1 MCYNI
6 SINSSKRTIEE
17 IFKSKFEEGEK
28 FLRQKLINGF
38 TNPKIPVITHD
49 RPNKIQLFNW
59 GLIPSWI
66 KSYEGA
72 LNIRNKTLNAK
83 SETVK
88 DRPSF
93 KNLIGRRHCMVIVDG
108 FYEWRHEDKEK
119 IKHLIHIQNNELFVL
134 AGLWDRWVDRGV
146 GKIINSVTILTKDAS
161 GIMKYLHNSKL
172 RQPIIMD
179 YQTGFKWN
187 HFDNYQEILNN
198 AKNIN
203 LKYYPI

>member
-49 RPNKIQLFNW
+49 QPNKIQLFNW

-83 SETVK
+83 SETLK

-93 KNLIGRRHCMVIVDG
+93 KKLIIA
-108 FYEWRHEDKEK
+108 FFIE
-119 IKHLIHIQNNELFVL
+119 
-134 AGLWDRWVDRGV
+134 
-146 GKIINSVTILTKDAS
+146 
-161 GIMKYLHNSKL
+161 
-172 RQPIIMD
+172 
-179 YQTGFKWN
+179 
-187 HFDNYQEILNN
+187 
-198 AKNIN
+198 AKN
-203 LKYYPI
+203 L

>member
-6 SINSSKRTIEE
+6 SINSSKRTIEDT
-17 IFKSKFEEGEK
+17 FKSEFEEGEK
-28 FLRQKLINGF
+28 FLKQKLISGF

-93 KNLIGRRHCMVIVDG
+93 KNLIGRRHCIVIVDG

-146 GKIINSVTILTKDAS
+146 GKIINSVTILTKEAS

-179 YQTGFKWN
+179 CQTGFKWN

-203 LKYYPI
+203 LKYYQI

>member
-6 SINSSKRTIEE
+6 SINSSIRTIEE
-17 IFKSKFEEGEK
+17 VFKSKFEEGEK
-28 FLRQKLINGF
+28 FLKQKLISGF

-49 RPNKIQLFNW
+49 RPNEIQLFNW

-108 FYEWRHEDKEK
+108 FYEWRHEGKEK
-119 IKHLIHIQNNELFVL
+119 NKHLIHIQNNELFVL

-146 GKIINSVTILTKDAS
+146 GKIINSVTILTKEAS

-179 YQTGFKWN
+179 YHTGFKWN
-187 HFDNYQEILNN
+187 YFDNYQKILNN